1 MFYTCDL
8 FQNVK
13 LDKVTPVMGPQSGGT
28 LLAISGFNL
37 NIGSSVTA
45 FLDNFQCTVNTTH
58 ASSTRLTCVTS
69 AANRPQTV
77 NAMHLIIDGSNRTL
91 AKPFTYRSD
100 PTVAEIKPLISFLSG
115 GRMITVHGTN
125 FDIIQK
131 PEMVIY
137 VDSDFNHPINKTVSS
152 IYLLSYYY
160 IFIYL

>member
-1 MFYTCDL
+1 M
-8 FQNVK
+8 QSVK
-13 LDKVTPVMGPQSGGT
+13 LDKVTPSMGPQSGGT
-28 LLAISGFNL
+28 LLAISGHNL

-45 FLDNFQCTVNTTH
+45 FLDNFPCTVNTTH

-69 AANRPQTV
+69 AANRPLTV
-77 NAMHLIIDGSNRTL
+77 NSMHLIIDGSNRTL

-137 VDSDFNHPINKTVSS
+137 VDSDFIHPINKTVS
-152 IYLLSYYY
+152 
-160 IFIYL
+160 IFLIII

>member
-1 MFYTCDL
+1 
-8 FQNVK
+8 
-13 LDKVTPVMGPQSGGT
+13 MGPQSGGT
-28 LLAISGFNL
+28 LLAISGHNL

-45 FLDNFQCTVNTTH
+45 FLDNFPCTVNTTH

-69 AANRPQTV
+69 AANRPQMVV

-91 AKPFTYRSD
+91 EKPFTYRSD

-137 VDSDFNHPINKTVSS
+137 VDPDFTHPINKTVS
-152 IYLLSYYY
+152 IMF
-160 IFIYL
+160 FIK

>member
-1 MFYTCDL
+1 MYINLYNTYYIL
-8 FQNVK
+8 QSVK
-13 LDKVTPVMGPQSGGT
+13 LDKVTPSMGPQSGGT
-28 LLAISGFNL
+28 LLAISGHNL

-45 FLDNFQCTVNTTH
+45 FLDNFPCTVNTTH

-69 AANRPQTV
+69 AANRPLTV
-77 NAMHLIIDGSNRTL
+77 NSMHLIIDGSNRTL
-91 AKPFTYRSD
+91 SKPFTYRSD

-137 VDSDFNHPINKTVSS
+137 IDSDFIHPINKTVSVFS
-152 IYLLSYYY
+152 
-160 IFIYL
+160 